1 MFDHLPQAVY
11 SPGFERLF
19 VAPHGR
25 DLTRLARAHGLKGLD
40 VDAVEDLV
48 AEADS
53 GMAEG
58 GAHVLV
64 AKVDRETDLK
74 MRRALDDT
82 ARAVVAGL

>member
-1 MFDHLPQAVY
+1 
-11 SPGFERLF
+11 
-19 VAPHGR
+19 
-25 DLTRLARAHGLKGLD
+25 LKGLD